1 MTSNGIELTDS
12 QIAALERKVSDDEA
26 CGEIETAHL
35 GYLGSQDVL
44 CGQPERRR
52 TYLSADIC

>member
-1 MTSNGIELTDS
+1 MAHDVIELTDS

-35 GYLGSQDVL
+35 GHQGSQGTFYV
-44 CGQPERRR
+44 G
-52 TYLSADIC
+52 AV